1 MKWLLNLI
9 YITTNLLSVALVSYL
24 YIVLYFT
31 VPTTIF
37 ENKINI
43 CSCQSAS
50 KYSTLNAE
58 NVTPT
63 KSRAKFSRTYTTFS
77 LCDFLFFIFVRL
89 LMCAKCFFFL
99 WDFFQS
105 EALRKKCPNTEFFLV
120 CIFLYSDWIRR
131 FTPLVLTCIL
141 FGSERYFI

>member
-24 YIVLYFT
+24 YIVLYFI

-63 KSRAKFSRTYTTFS
+63 KSPAKFSRTYTTFS
-77 LCDFLFFIFVRL
+77 LFDFLFFIFVRL
-89 LMCAKCFFFL
+89 LMCAKCFFFCET
-99 WDFFQS
+99 FFS
-105 EALRKKCPNTEFFLV
+105 LRHCVKSVQIRSFFWSVFSCIRTE
-120 CIFLYSDWIRR
+120 
-131 FTPLVLTCIL
+131 
-141 FGSERYFI
+141 